1 MADTIRGRKETLGEI
16 SMGKLFS
23 LDSPVMQFLSKMADL
38 MILNLLTIVCCI
50 PVITGGAAITAM
62 YYMTLKIAKGE
73 DCYIVKGYFKSFK
86 ENFRQAT
93 VIWLM
98 VLVLSAILIG
108 DLLILNYT
116 DMAANKVMFV
126 LVILIAVIALF
137 TATYVFPVLS
147 RFENTIK
154 NTIKN
159 SLLMSIMNLP
169 RTVLILF
176 FNLISPFLLF
186 VTVEYLPAWFLIGIS
201 VPAYLCSLQ
210 FVKIFKKY
218 EPEEGTEGES
228 DEYVPLSFMVEE
240 QEAKQRALEEAAGA
254 EAASET
260 EAE

>member
-1 MADTIRGRKETLGEI
+1 
-16 SMGKLFS
+16 MGKLFS

-50 PVITGGAAITAM
+50 PVITGGAAITAL

-73 DCYIVKGYFKSFK
+73 ETYIVKGYFKSFK

-93 VIWLM
+93 LIWLI
-98 VLVLSAILIG
+98 VLVISAVLIG
-108 DLLILNYT
+108 DLLIFNFT
-116 DMAANKVMFV
+116 DMASKKVLYV
-126 LVILIAVIALF
+126 LVIAVAIVASI
-137 TATYVFPVLS
+137 TMMYVFPILS

-159 SLLMSIMNLP
+159 AFLMSIMNLP

-186 VTVEYLPAWFLIGIS
+186 VTVEYLPAWFLLGVSI
-201 VPAYLCSLQ
+201 PAYLCSLQ

-218 EPEEGTEGES
+218 EPEEEIVE

-240 QEAKQRALEEAAGA
+240 QEAKKKALEEAAAA
-254 EAASET
+254 EAETADAVKVSESDHT
-260 EAE
+260 

>member
-1 MADTIRGRKETLGEI
+1 
-16 SMGKLFS
+16 MGKLFS
-23 LDSPVMQFLSKMADL
+23 LDSPAMQFLSKMADL
-38 MILNLLTIVCCI
+38 MILNLLTIVCCV

-73 DCYIVKGYFKSFK
+73 ETYIVKGYFKSFR

-98 VLVLSAILIG
+98 VLVLAAILIG

-116 DMAANKVMFV
+116 DMTGHKVLHI
-126 LVILIAVIALF
+126 LVILIAIIAGF
-137 TATYVFPVLS
+137 TMMYVFPVLS
-147 RFENTIK
+147 RFDNTIK

-186 VTVEYLPAWFLIGIS
+186 VTVEYLPAWFLLGVS

-210 FVKIFKKY
+210 FIKIFRKY
-218 EPEEGTEGES
+218 EPEDETEAGA

-240 QEAKQRALEEAAGA
+240 QEAKQKALEEAAEA
-254 EAASET
+254 EKVSEAET
-260 EAE
+260 E